1 MRVNCR
7 SRLILSA
14 TAEDKAS
21 MWWEYVCAN
30 EGTNCRNINYVNALF
45 DDLSYHSKRQAL
57 LGCA

>member
-7 SRLILSA
+7 SQLILST

-21 MWWEYVCAN
+21 MWWGYVCAN
-30 EGTNCRNINYVNALF
+30 EGNNCRNINYVDALF
-45 DDLSYHSKRQAL
+45 DGLSHHSKRQAP